1 MKESEAFFAMM
12 ACAFSVA
19 SLLGSS
25 LADGD
30 LFMQI
35 LRVIA
40 IAAYTMFAIRFL
52 GKWLILVGERMQKP
66 R

>member
-12 ACAFSVA
+12 GCAFSAVMILTDNPA
-19 SLLGSS
+19 GEGVFVQS
-25 LADGD
+25 
-30 LFMQI
+30 
-35 LRVIA
+35 LRVIVA
-40 IAAYTMFAIRFL
+40 AAYTMFAIRFL